1 MGNMRRSN
9 KEECVIWDYVIKTRP
24 DPRLKDVDKMSFEEI
39 DRIER
44 EEGINLRLG
53 RVIQKTQA
61 QMMRNPFWKER
72 LNQYLTFLE
81 ENYPEYNKKE
91 RKELARRRLQLET
104 TKIIWYI
111 FYYKK
116 PFNDAIRWLDGLNAE
131 EYTKE

>member
-1 MGNMRRSN
+1 MGDMRRSN

-24 DPRLKDVDKMSFEEI
+24 DPRLKDVDKMSIEEI

-61 QMMRNPFWKER
+61 QMLRNPFWKER

-104 TKIIWYI
+104 TKTIWYI